1 MGKKTKENRVDVYVT
16 RIQGYQWVNG
26 YKISMF
32 LDLLAFNQN
41 ALRLQPEFIALMGQP
56 RFEQDSLNKV
66 ASDYR
71 PLNL

>member
-1 MGKKTKENRVDVYVT
+1 MGKKAKENRVDVYVT
-16 RIQGYQWVNG
+16 RIQRYQWVNG

>member
-1 MGKKTKENRVDVYVT
+1 MGKKAKENRVDVYVT
-16 RIQGYQWVNG
+16 RIQRYQWVNG

-32 LDLLAFNQN
+32 LDLLAFYQN
-41 ALRLQPEFIALMGQP
+41 ALRLRPEFIALMGQP